1 MEMDHPII
9 ITFLIL
15 ALIAFMYFAAEVL
28 KPLTLAILL
37 SFALAPLV
45 RLMMRTGLPKA
56 PAVILTVLVSLGLLG
71 GVCAVVWGQLSGLAE
86 DLPRYQRNVETHLRS
101 VLKPGTESTAKKLG
115 DAVEQVTTPL
125 TTDPKEQARR
135 ATPVE
140 IVARPTFQERLHTAI
155 GPYLE
160 PIAVGSFVLIL
171 VLFILM
177 RSEDLSDRLV
187 ELFGHG
193 QISLTTRTMEEV
205 ASRIS
210 RYLATFALVNSSF
223 GLIIGVGLAL
233 IGVPYAVLWGFLAAA
248 LRFIPYIGPIS
259 AFGLAFVFSLASFEG
274 WREPVMVLALFGIME
289 VAANSFLEPIIYG
302 KTTGLSALGLLVAA
316 MFWTWLW
323 GALGLL
329 LSTPLTV
336 CLAVLGKYVPSLSA
350 FATLLGEESELAT
363 DVRFYQRLLTFDQD
377 GATDIVE
384 AALADRPRTEVFDA
398 VLVPVL
404 SRTETDLSRGQ
415 IELREAEFTWR
426 VTADLLD
433 DLEQS
438 PELTLS
444 TVTRPEP
451 EAQLRVVGVAVAD
464 RADELA
470 LRMLRLAVEPLGQ
483 AIEVVGGAARPT
495 LETIEAILQHEPDV
509 VVLSHVPPGGLT
521 ATRYLLRR
529 LKARQADLRVV
540 VGHWTASEEG
550 PREAGLL
557 RDAGA
562 AAVYHRIAEARDAL
576 QAGKPT
582 TTPVAHAAVPL
593 PTA

>member
-15 ALIAFMYFAAEVL
+15 AIIAFMYFAAEVL
-28 KPLTLAILL
+28 KPLALAILL

-45 RLMMRTGLPKA
+45 RLMQRRMRMPKV
-56 PAVILTVLVSLGLLG
+56 PAVVLTVLVSLGLLG
-71 GVCAVVWGQLSGLAE
+71 GICAVVWGQLSGLAE
-86 DLPRYQRNVETHLRS
+86 DLPRYQRNIQAHLSS
-101 VLKPGTESTAKKLG
+101 VLKPGTESTAKRLG

-125 TTDPKEQARR
+125 TADPEELARR
-135 ATPVE
+135 PMAVE
-140 IVARPTFQERLHTAI
+140 VIARPTFQERLESAV
-155 GPYLE
+155 GPYVE
-160 PIAVGSFVLIL
+160 PFAVGSFVLIL

-177 RSEDLSDRLV
+177 RSEDLSDRLI

-223 GLIIGVGLAL
+223 GLIIGVGLWA
-233 IGVPYAVLWGFLAAA
+233 IGVPYAVLWGFLAGA
-248 LRFIPYIGPIS
+248 LRFIPYVGPIS
-259 AFGLAFVFSLASFEG
+259 AFGLAFVFSLASFGG
-274 WREPVMVLALFGIME
+274 WREPLMVLALFGIME

-336 CLAVLGKYVPSLSA
+336 CLAVLGKYVPSLGA
-350 FATLLGEESELAT
+350 FATLLGEESELAA

-384 AALADRPRTEVFDA
+384 NALADRPRAEVFDGI
-398 VLVPVL
+398 LVPAL
-404 SRTETDLSRGQ
+404 SRAETDLKRGQ
-415 IELREAEFTWR
+415 IESREAEFLWR
-426 VTADLLD
+426 VAGDLLD
-433 DLEQS
+433 DQEQS
-438 PELTLS
+438 PELSLS
-444 TVTRPEP
+444 TVTPTDPTART
-451 EAQLRVVGVAVAD
+451 RIVGVAVAD
-464 RADELA
+464 RSDELA
-470 LRMLRLAVEPLGQ
+470 LRMLRLAVEPLGHT
-483 AIEVVGGAARPT
+483 IEVVGIDARPT
-495 LETIEAILQHEPDV
+495 LDTIETILQHEPDV
-509 VVLSHVPPGGLT
+509 VVLSHIPPGGLT

-529 LKARQADLRVV
+529 LKARQADLRIV
-540 VGHWTASEEG
+540 VGNWTAAEDTA
-550 PREAGLL
+550 REDALL

-562 AAVYHRIAEARDAL
+562 AAVFHKIAEARDAL
-576 QAGKPT
+576 QAGKLT
-582 TTPVAHAAVPL
+582 APVA
-593 PTA
+593 TALTPA